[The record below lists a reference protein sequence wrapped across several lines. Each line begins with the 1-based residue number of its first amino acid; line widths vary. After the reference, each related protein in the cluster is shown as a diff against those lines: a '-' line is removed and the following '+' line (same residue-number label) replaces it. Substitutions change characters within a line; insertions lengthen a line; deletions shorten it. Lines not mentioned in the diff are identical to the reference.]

1 MNLRA
6 DDTFVEDEGW
16 HQAAERYYLFRQ
28 RHEKLSIV
36 YLELGVGY
44 NTPGIIKYPFW
55 QMTAANPKA
64 TYICLNYGQAA
75 APAEIQRQS
84 ICIDGNIGEILQ

>member
-1 MNLRA
+1 MDKIA
-6 DDTFVEDEGW
+6 
-16 HQAAERYYLFRQ
+16 QMK
-28 RHEKLSIV
+28 EKIA
-36 YLELGVGY
+36 GA
-44 NTPGIIKYPFW
+44 K
-55 QMTAANPKA
+55 MTAANPRA